1 MAEILFILVT
11 VYVVYVVQSVI
22 TSNKTKQ
29 PEKKSVKKPPAAE
42 AKVVDNK
49 KNSVTGKEKTV
60 VKKNSI
66 PRVKAKKAVGKKE
79 KTIEKNT
86 KMPDG
91 SLRDPVTGEEATIAS
106 SYRMLRRW
114 IKEALVKEGLVEK
127 IYKTNELDSAT
138 VEKINKAVGKL
149 KKMDKYQ

>member
-11 VYVVYVVQSVI
+11 VYTVYVVQSVI
-22 TSNKTKQ
+22 TGNKTKQ
-29 PEKKSVKKPPAAE
+29 PEKKSVKKPQAE
-42 AKVVDNK
+42 TKVADSTK
-49 KNSVTGKEKTV
+49 KSVSGKEKSV
-60 VKKNSI
+60 VKKDSVQ
-66 PRVKAKKAVGKKE
+66 RAKTKKAVGKKE

-91 SLRDPVTGEEATIAS
+91 SLRDPVTGEEVVIAS

-127 IYKTNELDSAT
+127 IYKTNELDDVV
-138 VEKINKAVGKL
+138 VEKINKAVGEL